1 MSIGDETYA
10 GINEVQSYLSGN
22 LSGRNVPSTKIT
34 TATHKPVVTTI
45 NSAIMKGRLTSTLPK
60 TRTYE
65 KKRSNHTN
73 RYQVGQGKQGG
84 VRINLQKGTNA
95 NA

>member
-65 KKRSNHTN
+65 KKRSKVMDEAQETEAAMSA
-73 RYQVGQGKQGG
+73 
-84 VRINLQKGTNA
+84 A
-95 NA
+95 NEEVLIKIP